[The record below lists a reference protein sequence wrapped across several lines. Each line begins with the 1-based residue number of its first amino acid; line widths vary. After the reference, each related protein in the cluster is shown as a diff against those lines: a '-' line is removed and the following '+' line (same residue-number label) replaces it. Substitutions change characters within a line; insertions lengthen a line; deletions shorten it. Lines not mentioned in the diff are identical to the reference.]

1 MYSSVRAAMSS
12 SRGATRCR
20 HPTNGRAI
28 RRSPAGPLDLTRS
41 AQVEAASSS
50 LPAAFQKENTILTD
64 GVSFWSG
71 RRGSTR
77 YRHPTNGRAIRRS
90 PAGPLDLTRSAQVE
104 AASSSLPAAFQKENT
119 ILTDGVS
126 FWSGRR
132 GSTRYRHPTNGRA
145 IRRSPAG
152 PLDLTR
158 SAQVEA
164 ASSSLPA
171 AFQKENTILTD
182 GVSFWSGRRG
192 SNSLPRPWQGRAL
205 PDELRPQAAPLLQ
218 RLWCLRPGSNRRH
231 ADFQSAALP
240 TELPRH
246 MATKKG
252 LEPSTSSVTGWRSNQ
267 LNYLAVWMVGT
278 TGLEP
283 VTPCL

>member
-28 RRSPAGPLDLTRS
+28 RRSPAGPLDSTRF
-41 AQVEAASSS
+41 APVEAASSS
-50 LPAAFQKENTILTD
+50 LPATFQKENTILTD

-90 PAGPLDLTRSAQVE
+90 PAGPLDSTRFAPVE
-104 AASSSLPAAFQKENT
+104 AASSSLPATFQKENT

-152 PLDLTR
+152 PLDSTR
-158 SAQVEA
+158 FAPVEA

-171 AFQKENTILTD
+171 TFQKENTILTD

>member
-12 SRGATRCR
+12 S
-20 HPTNGRAI
+20 
-28 RRSPAGPLDLTRS
+28 
-41 AQVEAASSS
+41 
-50 LPAAFQKENTILTD
+50 
-64 GVSFWSG
+64 
-71 RRGSTR
+71 RGSTR

-90 PAGPLDLTRSAQVE
+90 PAGPLDSTRFAPVE
-104 AASSSLPAAFQKENT
+104 AASSGLPAAFQKENT
-119 ILTDGVS
+119 ILMDDVS
-126 FWSGRR
+126 FVTGCIFCCPHPYTSQGR
-132 GSTRYRHPTNGRA
+132 GSVRGKPLTGSPTRVQSSA
-145 IRRSPAG
+145 RRR
-152 PLDLTR
+152 PLLR
-158 SAQVEA
+158 SKSA
-164 ASSSLPA
+164 AP
-171 AFQKENTILTD
+171 KKKDTHV
-182 GVSFWSGRRG
+182 GVFLFWSGRRG